1 MGRAGSVKAIAL
13 LTWAVLLTP
22 TAGDAATPLG
32 AVCKAATIAEFPVAI
47 EGRRPLVKAT
57 VNGVELSF
65 LADSG
70 AIFSM
75 VSPASATRVGLTLRS
90 APAGFALGG
99 IGGSV
104 DARVATVRRFGL
116 AGLTL
121 SDVDFFVGGSETGA
135 AGLLGQNVLGI
146 ADTDY
151 DLAGGMI
158 RLVRGGGCPDSVM
171 RDAVSGRP
179 ASAIGLEPQ
188 TRSQRHIAGL
198 ASLNGIGLRAVFDTG
213 APTTLLSLEAAR
225 RAGIGQG
232 DSGVLPAGTTN
243 GLGGAI
249 TQSWLA
255 PGLHYRLGEVEMRGD
270 VLRIADLG
278 TGTGAIALALALER
292 PCANV
297 LATDASQG
305 ALAVARRN
313 AAALGASNVRFAHGN
328 WHDALGHAHF
338 DLIASNPPYIAAGDA
353 HLTAGDLRFEPP
365 SALASGDDGLDAIRE
380 IASGAPSHLEANG
393 WLLLEHGLDQG
404 ESVRALLQQ
413 AGFADVQTTRDLEG
427 RERVSSG
434 RWPGRRCAA

>member
-1 MGRAGSVKAIAL
+1 MKRVDAVLREAGERIDPVDAQWLLAHALGRERAWLYAHGDSALDPATCDRFGALVDRRAHGEPVAYLTARRGFWTFELEVTPDTLIPRPETELLVERALAL
-13 LTWAVLLTP
+13 LP
-22 TAGDAATPLG
+22 RD
-32 AVCKAATIAEFPVAI
+32 
-47 EGRRPLVKAT
+47 
-57 VNGVELSF
+57 
-65 LADSG
+65 
-70 AIFSM
+70 
-75 VSPASATRVGLTLRS
+75 
-90 APAGFALGG
+90 
-99 IGGSV
+99 GS
-104 DARVATVRRFGL
+104 
-116 AGLTL
+116 
-121 SDVDFFVGGSETGA
+121 
-135 AGLLGQNVLGI
+135 
-146 ADTDY
+146 
-151 DLAGGMI
+151 
-158 RLVRGGGCPDSVM
+158 
-171 RDAVSGRP
+171 
-179 ASAIGLEPQ
+179 
-188 TRSQRHIAGL
+188 
-198 ASLNGIGLRAVFDTG
+198 
-213 APTTLLSLEAAR
+213 
-225 RAGIGQG
+225 
-232 DSGVLPAGTTN
+232 
-243 GLGGAI
+243 
-249 TQSWLA
+249 
-255 PGLHYRLGEVEMRGD
+255 
-270 VLRIADLG
+270 LRIADLG